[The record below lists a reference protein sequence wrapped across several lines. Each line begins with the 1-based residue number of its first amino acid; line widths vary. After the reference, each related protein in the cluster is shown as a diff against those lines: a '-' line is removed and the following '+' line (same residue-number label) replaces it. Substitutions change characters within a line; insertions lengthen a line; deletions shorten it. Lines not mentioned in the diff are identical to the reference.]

1 MNLGNRLKSLRE
13 ENDIK
18 QKDLADYLNIAK
30 STLSQYE
37 SGQRIP
43 NDEIKNKL
51 ADYFNVSLDY
61 LMGKSNIKESAEE
74 LLKDQ
79 RTTIALHNDNGI
91 DDELPEEAKK
101 EIEHFIEYVKSKYRK

>member
-74 LLKDQ
+74 LLKDK

-101 EIEHFIEYVKSKYRK
+101 EIENFIEYVKQKYKK